1 MTHDRLCWPVT
12 SSPKLAAI
20 YCLTLS
26 KALWTTAGAP
36 AAMSSKSPCNRIPLR
51 NPPVFMRLL
60 HLYRDALRVLI
71 KAGDLPRKMDHL
83 QSSLSLSLIPQDTRA
98 VYQIVFLQ
106 GAFKMHP
113 LRTLHRWALAIMSCV
128 CCSVKPSAH
137 HCHVLP
143 RGQPMPHHIG
153 LSHQHPK
160 ILRCLMRH
168 RWIRTGWADVLTM
181 MSCVCCSESP
191 SFTGLA
197 ASMLPFS
204 PILMYTSPAA
214 PAACASPVMFQ
225 DKSHLRAAMSH
236 ATLARTE
243 AAYSATDLQRTGMS
257 KLRTQQDGLGRIN
270 GVICS

>member
-1 MTHDRLCWPVT
+1 MVHT
-12 SSPKLAAI
+12 SAA
-20 YCLTLS
+20 S
-26 KALWTTAGAP
+26 FPGVP
-36 AAMSSKSPCNRIPLR
+36 
-51 NPPVFMRLL
+51 
-60 HLYRDALRVLI
+60 VLI
-71 KAGDLPRKMDHL
+71 H
-83 QSSLSLSLIPQDTRA
+83 Q
-98 VYQIVFLQ
+98 VVFLKD
-106 GAFKMHP
+106 AFKMHP
-113 LRTLHRWALAIMSCV
+113 TRTLHRSHRRALGTTSCV

-137 HCHVLP
+137 SCHELP
-143 RGQPMPHHIG
+143 RGQPEGCWTCLITLSCHI
-153 LSHQHPK
+153 SIQNF
-160 ILRCLMRH
+160 LRCLMRH
-168 RWIRTGWADVLTM
+168 RWIRTGWADVLVM

-191 SFTGLA
+191 SFTGFA